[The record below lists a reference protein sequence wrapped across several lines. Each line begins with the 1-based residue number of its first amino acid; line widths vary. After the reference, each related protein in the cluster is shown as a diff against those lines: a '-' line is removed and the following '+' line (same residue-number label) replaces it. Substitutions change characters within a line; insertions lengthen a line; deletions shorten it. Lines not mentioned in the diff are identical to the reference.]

1 MMYIHHQRIPVK
13 ALDETVRLS
22 GEIWCCRLPLAY
34 NQGGAMSTE
43 PTREPEPRIVEGD
56 YRLTRSKDGITIEVL
71 DYHADPLRLTDEVLK
86 KLGVT
91 ITRAPKD
98 H

>member
-1 MMYIHHQRIPVK
+1 
-13 ALDETVRLS
+13 
-22 GEIWCCRLPLAY
+22 
-34 NQGGAMSTE
+34 MSTE
-43 PTREPEPRIVEGD
+43 PTRDPSPRIVEGD

-71 DYHADPLRLTDEVLK
+71 DYHADPLQLTDAVLK

-91 ITRAPKD
+91 IED